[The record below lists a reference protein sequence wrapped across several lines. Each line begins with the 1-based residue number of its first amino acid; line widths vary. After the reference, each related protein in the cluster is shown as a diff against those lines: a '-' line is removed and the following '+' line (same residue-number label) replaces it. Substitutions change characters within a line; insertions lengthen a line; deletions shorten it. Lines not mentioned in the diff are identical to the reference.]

1 MNFNGVFDDWNYMT
15 RKEIEEFSSLE
26 EYLRWE
32 KHILEVDDTTSRLDK
47 SEVDEAKA
55 WVYKPQFMDY
65 VVRGMRNFLK
75 SPFKS

>member
-15 RKEIEEFSSLE
+15 QKEIEETLSDFVKPQVTR
-26 EYLRWE
+26 LRQ
-32 KHILEVDDTTSRLDK
+32 
-47 SEVDEAKA
+47 SEVDEIKA
-55 WVYKPQFMDY
+55 LTYKHPQFMDY

>member
-1 MNFNGVFDDWNYMT
+1 MNFNGVFDEWNYM
-15 RKEIEEFSSLE
+15 KYPNEDYEEFM
-26 EYLRWE
+26 RF
-32 KHILEVDDTTSRLDK
+32 TSVRLNQ

-65 VVRGMRNFLK
+65 VVRGMSNFLK